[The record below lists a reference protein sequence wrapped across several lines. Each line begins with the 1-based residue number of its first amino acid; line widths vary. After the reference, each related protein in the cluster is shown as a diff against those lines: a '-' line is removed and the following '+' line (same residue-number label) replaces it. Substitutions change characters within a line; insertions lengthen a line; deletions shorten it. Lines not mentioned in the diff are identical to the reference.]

1 MFVYFK
7 ISTLNRVN
15 RYNKN
20 DIIYLTYRIQI
31 QETEVLLHI
40 STIQPCPF
48 CSILK
53 PNNEREVV
61 ALYKM
66 RKGGDD
72 VGFIVFLV
80 EFILKDNM
88 TCFRAK
94 STKVD
99 IRYYTYSYIINHQYI
114 YIVNSEFNYEIW
126 I

>member
-1 MFVYFK
+1 MRSFY
-7 ISTLNRVN
+7 IHYPAL
-15 RYNKN
+15 
-20 DIIYLTYRIQI
+20 
-31 QETEVLLHI
+31 
-40 STIQPCPF
+40 
-48 CSILK
+48 SILCVLK

-94 STKVD
+94 LT
-99 IRYYTYSYIINHQYI
+99 
-114 YIVNSEFNYEIW
+114 IVVILT
-126 I
+126 